1 MQQQAAQAYQQVAKQ
16 TADPI
21 EIEAGLLS
29 KAASDMSRIKD
40 NWEEGKS
47 DLARVLI
54 HNRRLWTVFLE
65 TVTKDENPL
74 PREIRQNIANLGIFV
89 LSHTLEVQ
97 AEPAP
102 DMLEVLININREIAA
117 GLRVRPDAG

>member
-21 EIEAGLLS
+21 EVEAGLLS

-40 NWEEGKS
+40 NWEEGKP

-97 AEPAP
+97 ADPTP

-117 GLRVRPDAG
+117 GLRIRPQAG

>member
-40 NWEEGKS
+40 NWEEGKP
-47 DLARVLI
+47 DLARVLV

-89 LSHTLEVQ
+89 LSHTIEVQ
-97 AEPAP
+97 AEPTP

-117 GLRVRPDAG
+117 GLRVRPQAG